1 MELKP
6 SNYAQV
12 GAIKCLCDLSYKL
25 EDTNM
30 GSKDESITLRYA
42 QGQVFNSEKR
52 FRILVAGRRF
62 GKSYLACIE
71 LLRGAINRPGET
83 YFYCAPTY
91 RMAKDIAW
99 KELKKLVPKIWVKA
113 KNETD
118 LRLDLIN
125 GSSIEL
131 KGTENAMALRGR
143 SLSGVVLDEAAF
155 MDRDVWAEVI
165 RPALADKQGWALF
178 ISTPDGTASWFY
190 DMWCFCGEAERDDW
204 HRWSFTTIEGGNVAP
219 EEVEA
224 ARGQLDER
232 TFRQEFEASFEN
244 LTGLVAVSFDD
255 DNIDKEVQDF
265 HLMPLLIGLDFNVD
279 PMAGICAVKHE
290 DNLYVFD
297 EIMLTG
303 GATTWDFAEEVIR
316 RYGVD
321 RRVIACPD
329 PTGSARKTSG
339 VGVTDQTILRRNGFT
354 VMSPKS
360 PWKVR
365 DKITAV
371 NTALLDANGN
381 RRTFIH
387 PRCKELIKALRTLTY
402 APNTGMPNKNLGVDH
417 AFDAFGYLCL
427 QQFNLAKPETL
438 GQTSFRIY

>member
-1 MELKP
+1 MSLNEV
-6 SNYAQV
+6 S
-12 GAIKCLCDLSYKL
+12 
-25 EDTNM
+25 
-30 GSKDESITLRYA
+30 LRYA
-42 QGQVFNSEKR
+42 QGEVFNSDKR
-52 FRILVAGRRF
+52 FRLLVAGRRF
-62 GKSYLACIE
+62 GKSYLSCIE
-71 LLRGAINRPGET
+71 LLRGAISRPGEV

-99 KELKKLVPKIWVKA
+99 KELKRLVPKTWIQA

-143 SLSGVVLDEAAF
+143 SLAGVVLDEAAF
-155 MDRDVWAEVI
+155 MERDVWAEVI

-190 DMWCFCGEAERDDW
+190 DMWCFCGEQEWDAW
-204 HRWSFTTIEGGNVAP
+204 QRWSFTTIEGGNVKE

-224 ARGQLDER
+224 ARSQLDPR

-244 LTGLVAVSFDD
+244 LTGLVAVSFSDE
-255 DNIDKEVQDF
+255 NIDKEVADL
-265 HLMPLLIGLDFNVD
+265 HMLPLLLGLDFNVD
-279 PMAGICAVKHE
+279 PMAGICAVKH
-290 DNLYVFD
+290 NNTLYVFD

-303 GATTWDFAEEVIR
+303 GATTWDFTEEVVR

-321 RRVIACPD
+321 RRIIACPD

-339 VGVTDQTILRRNGFT
+339 VGVTDHNILRRSGFT

-360 PWKVR
+360 PWKIR

-371 NTALLDANGN
+371 NTALYDANGE
-381 RRTFIH
+381 RRTLIH

-402 APNTGMPNKNLGVDH
+402 APNTGLPNKNLGVDH

-438 GQTSFRIY
+438 GQTAFRIY

>member
-1 MELKP
+1 MSLNEV
-6 SNYAQV
+6 S
-12 GAIKCLCDLSYKL
+12 
-25 EDTNM
+25 
-30 GSKDESITLRYA
+30 LRYA
-42 QGQVFNSEKR
+42 QGEVFNSDKR
-52 FRILVAGRRF
+52 FRLLVAGRRF
-62 GKSYLACIE
+62 GKSYLSCIE
-71 LLRGAINRPGET
+71 LLRGAISRPGEV

-99 KELKKLVPKIWVKA
+99 KELKRLVPKTWIQA

-143 SLSGVVLDEAAF
+143 SLAGVVLDEAAF
-155 MDRDVWAEVI
+155 MERDVWAEVI

-190 DMWCFCGEAERDDW
+190 DMWCFCGEQEWDDW
-204 HRWSFTTIEGGNVAP
+204 QRWSFTTIEGGNVKK

-224 ARGQLDER
+224 AKSQLDPR

-244 LTGLVAVSFDD
+244 LTGLVAVSFNDE
-255 DNIDKEVQDF
+255 NIDKEVADL
-265 HLMPLLIGLDFNVD
+265 HMLPLLLGLDFNVD
-279 PMAGICAVKHE
+279 PMAGICAVKH
-290 DNLYVFD
+290 NNTLYVFD

-303 GATTWDFAEEVIR
+303 GATTWDFTEEVVR

-321 RRVIACPD
+321 RRIIACPD

-339 VGVTDQTILRRNGFT
+339 VGVTDHNILRRSGFT

-360 PWKVR
+360 PWKIR

-371 NTALLDANGN
+371 NTALYDANGE
-381 RRTFIH
+381 RRTLIH

-402 APNTGMPNKNLGVDH
+402 APNTGLPNKNLGVDH

-427 QQFNLAKPETL
+427 QQFNLVKPETL
-438 GQTSFRIY
+438 GQTAFRIY

>member
-1 MELKP
+1 MSLNEV
-6 SNYAQV
+6 S
-12 GAIKCLCDLSYKL
+12 
-25 EDTNM
+25 
-30 GSKDESITLRYA
+30 LRYA
-42 QGQVFNSEKR
+42 QGEVFNSDKR
-52 FRILVAGRRF
+52 FRLLVAGRRF
-62 GKSYLACIE
+62 GKSYLSCIE
-71 LLRGAINRPGET
+71 LLRGAISRPGEV

-99 KELKKLVPKIWVKA
+99 KELKRLVPKTWIQA

-143 SLSGVVLDEAAF
+143 SLAGVVLDEAAF
-155 MDRDVWAEVI
+155 MERDVWAEVI

-190 DMWCFCGEAERDDW
+190 DMWCFCGEQEWDDW
-204 HRWSFTTIEGGNVAP
+204 QRWSFTTIEGGNVKE

-224 ARGQLDER
+224 AKSQLDPR

-244 LTGLVAVSFDD
+244 LTGLVAVSFNDE
-255 DNIDKEVQDF
+255 NIDKEVVDL
-265 HLMPLLIGLDFNVD
+265 HMLPLLLGLDFNVD
-279 PMAGICAVKHE
+279 PMAGICAVKH
-290 DNLYVFD
+290 NNTLYVFD

-303 GATTWDFAEEVIR
+303 GATTWDFTEEVVR

-321 RRVIACPD
+321 RRIIACPD

-339 VGVTDQTILRRNGFT
+339 VGVTDHNILRRSGFT

-360 PWKVR
+360 PWKIR

-371 NTALLDANGN
+371 NTALLDANGE
-381 RRTFIH
+381 RRTLIH

-402 APNTGMPNKNLGVDH
+402 APNTGLPNKNLGVDH

-427 QQFNLAKPETL
+427 QQFNLVKPETL
-438 GQTSFRIY
+438 GQTAFRIY

>member
-1 MELKP
+1 MAVKNKP
-6 SNYAQV
+6 EIS
-12 GAIKCLCDLSYKL
+12 
-25 EDTNM
+25 
-30 GSKDESITLRYA
+30 LRYA
-42 QGQVFNSEKR
+42 QGEVFNCDKR
-52 FRILVAGRRF
+52 FRVLVAGRRF
-62 GKSYLACIE
+62 GKSYLSCIE
-71 LLRGAINRPGET
+71 LLRGAINRPGEV

-99 KELKKLVPKIWVKA
+99 KELKKLVPKVWVQS

-118 LRLDLIN
+118 LRLELIN
-125 GSSIEL
+125 GSTIEL

-143 SLSGVVLDEAAF
+143 SLAGVVLDEAAF

-190 DMWCFCGEAERDDW
+190 DMWCFCGEQEWDDW
-204 HRWSFTTIEGGNVAP
+204 KRWSFTTIEGGNVAP

-224 ARGQLDER
+224 AREQLDAR

-244 LTGLVAVSFDD
+244 LTGLVAVSFSD
-255 DNIDKEVQDF
+255 DNIDKEVQDL
-265 HLMPLLIGLDFNVD
+265 HMLPLLLGLDFNVD
-279 PMAGICAVKHE
+279 PMAGICAVKH
-290 DNLYVFD
+290 NNCLYVFD

-303 GATTWDFAEEVIR
+303 GATTWDFAEEVTR

-329 PTGSARKTSG
+329 PTGNARKTSG
-339 VGVTDQTILRRNGFT
+339 VGSTDHNILRRSGFT

-360 PWKVR
+360 PWKIR

-371 NTALLDANGN
+371 NTALYDANGD
-381 RRTFIH
+381 RRTLIH
-387 PRCKELIKALRTLTY
+387 PRCKELIKSLRTLTY
-402 APNTGMPNKNLGVDH
+402 APNTGLPNKNLGVDH

>member
-1 MELKP
+1 LATKT
-6 SNYAQV
+6 
-12 GAIKCLCDLSYKL
+12 LDLS
-25 EDTNM
+25 
-30 GSKDESITLRYA
+30 LRPA
-42 QGQVFNSEKR
+42 QGEVFSAKNR
-52 FRILVAGRRF
+52 FRVLVAGRRF
-62 GKSYLACIE
+62 GKSYLSCIE
-71 LLRGAINRPGET
+71 LFTKALERPGET
-83 YFYCAPTY
+83 FFYCAPTY

-99 KELKKLVPKIWVKA
+99 KTLKKIVPKEYIRT

-125 GSSIEL
+125 DSTIEL

-155 MDRDVWAEVI
+155 MDAEVWFEVI
-165 RPALADKQGWALF
+165 RPALADKEGWALF

-190 DMWCFCGEAERDDW
+190 DLWCFVEEDTSNLW
-204 HRWSFTTIEGGNVAP
+204 KRWSFTTIEGGNVSP
-219 EEVEA
+219 TEVEA
-224 ARGQLDER
+224 ARAQLDQR

-244 LTGLVAVSFDD
+244 LTGLVAISFSD
-255 DNIDKEVQDF
+255 DNISTTAKDISIQ
-265 HLMPLLIGLDFNVD
+265 PLLLGVDFNVD
-279 PMAGICAVKHE
+279 PMSGIVAVKH
-290 DNLYVFD
+290 DQNLYVFD

-303 GATTWDFAEEVIR
+303 GATTWDFAEEVTR

-329 PTGSARKTSG
+329 PTGGARKTSG
-339 VGVTDQTILRRNGFT
+339 VGVTDHAILRRSGFN
-354 VMSPKS
+354 VQSPRS
-360 PWKVR
+360 PWKIR

-371 NTALLDANGN
+371 NTGLLDATGT
-381 RRTFIH
+381 RRVLIH

-402 APNTGMPNKNLGVDH
+402 APGTGLPNKNLGVDH

-438 GQTSFRIY
+438 GTTSYRLY

>member
-1 MELKP
+1 MSLNEV
-6 SNYAQV
+6 S
-12 GAIKCLCDLSYKL
+12 
-25 EDTNM
+25 
-30 GSKDESITLRYA
+30 LRYA
-42 QGQVFNSEKR
+42 QGEVFNSDKR
-52 FRILVAGRRF
+52 FRLLVAGRRF
-62 GKSYLACIE
+62 GKSYLSCIE
-71 LLRGAINRPGET
+71 LLRGAISRPGEV

-99 KELKKLVPKIWVKA
+99 KELKRLVPKTWIQA

-143 SLSGVVLDEAAF
+143 SLAGVVLDEAAF
-155 MDRDVWAEVI
+155 MERDVWAEVI

-190 DMWCFCGEAERDDW
+190 DMWCFCGEQEWDDW
-204 HRWSFTTIEGGNVAP
+204 QRWSFTTIEGGNVKE

-224 ARGQLDER
+224 AKSQLDPR

-244 LTGLVAVSFDD
+244 LTGLVAVSFNDE
-255 DNIDKEVQDF
+255 NIDKEVADL
-265 HLMPLLIGLDFNVD
+265 HMLPLLLGLDFNVD
-279 PMAGICAVKHE
+279 PMAGICAVKH
-290 DNLYVFD
+290 NNTLYVFD

-303 GATTWDFAEEVIR
+303 GATTWDFTEEVVR

-321 RRVIACPD
+321 RRIIACPD

-339 VGVTDQTILRRNGFT
+339 VGVTDHNILRRSGFT

-360 PWKVR
+360 PWKIR

-371 NTALLDANGN
+371 NTALYDANGE
-381 RRTFIH
+381 RRTLIH

-402 APNTGMPNKNLGVDH
+402 APNTGLPNKNLGVDH

-427 QQFNLAKPETL
+427 QQFNLVKPETL
-438 GQTSFRIY
+438 GQTAFRIY

>member
-1 MELKP
+1 MAVKNAPEI
-6 SNYAQV
+6 S
-12 GAIKCLCDLSYKL
+12 
-25 EDTNM
+25 
-30 GSKDESITLRYA
+30 LRYA

-71 LLRGAINRPGET
+71 LLRGAINRPGEV

-99 KELKKLVPKIWVKA
+99 KELKKLVPKVWIAA

-143 SLSGVVLDEAAF
+143 SLAGVVLDEAAF
-155 MDRDVWAEVI
+155 MDKDVWAEVI

-190 DMWCFCGEAERDDW
+190 DMWCFCGETDQDDW
-204 HRWSFTTIEGGNVAP
+204 IRWSFTTVEGGNVAP

-224 ARGQLDER
+224 ARGQLDAR

-244 LTGLVAVSFDD
+244 LTGLVAVSFSD
-255 DNIDKEVQDF
+255 DNIDKEVQDL
-265 HLMPLLIGLDFNVD
+265 HMMPLLLGLDFNVD
-279 PMAGICAVKHE
+279 PMAGICAVKHN
-290 DNLYVFD
+290 DCLYVFD

-303 GATTWDFAEEVIR
+303 GATTWDFAEEVNR
-316 RYGVD
+316 RYGID
-321 RRVIACPD
+321 RRIIACPD

-339 VGVTDQTILRRNGFT
+339 VGVTDHNILRRSGFT

-360 PWKVR
+360 PWKIR

-371 NTALLDANGN
+371 NTALYDANGD

-402 APNTGMPNKNLGVDH
+402 APNTGLPNKNLGVDH

>member
-1 MELKP
+1 MAVKNKP
-6 SNYAQV
+6 EIS
-12 GAIKCLCDLSYKL
+12 
-25 EDTNM
+25 
-30 GSKDESITLRYA
+30 LRYA
-42 QGQVFNSEKR
+42 QGEVFNSDKR
-52 FRILVAGRRF
+52 FRVLVAGRRF
-62 GKSYLACIE
+62 GKSYLSCIE

-99 KELKKLVPKIWVKA
+99 KELKRLVPKVWIQS
-113 KNETD
+113 KNETA
-118 LRLDLIN
+118 LRLELIN
-125 GSSIEL
+125 GSTIEL

-143 SLSGVVLDEAAF
+143 SLAGVVLDEAAF

-190 DMWCFCGEAERDDW
+190 DMWCFCGEQEWDDW
-204 HRWSFTTIEGGNVAP
+204 KRWSFTTIEGGNVAP

-224 ARGQLDER
+224 AREQLDAR

-244 LTGLVAVSFDD
+244 LTGLVAVSFSD
-255 DNIDKEVQDF
+255 DNIDKEVQDL
-265 HLMPLLIGLDFNVD
+265 HMLPLLLGLDFNVD
-279 PMAGICAVKHE
+279 PMAGICAVKH
-290 DNLYVFD
+290 NNCLSVFD

-303 GATTWDFAEEVIR
+303 GATTWDFAVEVTR

-329 PTGSARKTSG
+329 PTGNARKTSG
-339 VGVTDQTILRRNGFT
+339 VGSTDHNILRRSGFT

-360 PWKVR
+360 PWKIR

-371 NTALLDANGN
+371 NTALYDANGD
-381 RRTFIH
+381 RRTLIH
-387 PRCKELIKALRTLTY
+387 PRCKELIKSLRTLTY
-402 APNTGMPNKNLGVDH
+402 APNTGLPNKNLGVDH

>member
-1 MELKP
+1 MTATKQQEI
-6 SNYAQV
+6 S
-12 GAIKCLCDLSYKL
+12 
-25 EDTNM
+25 
-30 GSKDESITLRYA
+30 LRYA
-42 QGQVFNSEKR
+42 QGEVFNSDKR
-52 FRILVAGRRF
+52 FRVLVAGRRF
-62 GKSYLACIE
+62 GKSYLSCIE
-71 LLRGAINRPGET
+71 LLRGAINRPGEV

-99 KELKKLVPKIWVKA
+99 KELKKLVPKVWIKA

-143 SLSGVVLDEAAF
+143 SLAGVVLDEAAF

-190 DMWCFCGEAERDDW
+190 DMWCFCGEQEWDDW
-204 HRWSFTTIEGGNVAP
+204 ARWSFTTVEGGNVAK

-224 ARGQLDER
+224 ARGQLDAR
-232 TFRQEFEASFEN
+232 TFRQEFEARFEN
-244 LTGLVAVSFDD
+244 LTGLVAVSFSD
-255 DNIDKEVQDF
+255 DNIDKEVQDL
-265 HLMPLLIGLDFNVD
+265 HLMPLLLGLDFNVD
-279 PMAGICAVKHE
+279 PMAGICAVKH
-290 DNLYVFD
+290 DNNLYVFD

-303 GATTWDFAEEVIR
+303 GATTWDFTEEVVR

-321 RRVIACPD
+321 RRIIACPD

-339 VGVTDQTILRRNGFT
+339 VGVTDHNILRRSGFT

-360 PWKVR
+360 PWKIR

-371 NTALLDANGN
+371 NTALLDANGD

-402 APNTGMPNKNLGVDH
+402 APNTGLPNKNLGVDH

-438 GQTSFRIY
+438 GQTAFRIY